1 MKKFLPF
8 FILVISGCT
17 QIEVEE
23 NPLLFFW
30 EEMDK
35 KYVFFEEKNIN
46 WDSIR
51 DIALQYNH
59 LDTTELVNGFNAM
72 IKPLK
77 DRHVW
82 VYNGKE
88 LMTHS
93 VKSYNYVWFKLS
105 HYSKSNVFENK
116 YIYISQLANDII
128 YIYPKSFMT
137 YFPNLKKMLSSYN
150 FKNGIII
157 DVRGNFGGTQ
167 TAFLDFASNF
177 IDGEQI
183 VLYEKSKNGHGHN
196 DFTDFTPIKVE
207 GSNSFQDVKTVV
219 IADKP
224 SYSAAHL
231 FVAVMKSSTNS
242 IIVGDTTGGG
252 GAYSVLGML
261 PNGWSYSISQQPKF
275 DRNFHSLEPGVEPH
289 YLIPFGEEDY
299 SEYYSSPDYIHPQMD
314 FAYKLLLQ

>member
-137 YFPNLKKMLSSYN
+137 YFPKKN
-150 FKNGIII
+150 
-157 DVRGNFGGTQ
+157 
-167 TAFLDFASNF
+167 
-177 IDGEQI
+177 
-183 VLYEKSKNGHGHN
+183 
-196 DFTDFTPIKVE
+196 VE
-207 GSNSFQDVKTVV
+207 
-219 IADKP
+219 
-224 SYSAAHL
+224 
-231 FVAVMKSSTNS
+231 
-242 IIVGDTTGGG
+242 
-252 GAYSVLGML
+252 
-261 PNGWSYSISQQPKF
+261 
-275 DRNFHSLEPGVEPH
+275 
-289 YLIPFGEEDY
+289 LI
-299 SEYYSSPDYIHPQMD
+299 
-314 FAYKLLLQ
+314 